1 MPASHRA
8 NNNPTGNNGV
18 DPKKPYRTE
27 MQATGPAGSVLV
39 MDSRLWHATAPNR
52 TDQPRTSV
60 VVRYAP
66 WWLNLDVLMPGSAER
81 DRIVEESGKT
91 ENNVPPI
98 PPHVYDALPED
109 VKPLF
114 RHWVRETEPGR

>member
-1 MPASHRA
+1 
-8 NNNPTGNNGV
+8 
-18 DPKKPYRTE
+18 

-39 MDSRLWHATAPNR
+39 MDSRMWHATAPNR
-52 TDQPRTSV
+52 TDKPRTSV

-66 WWLNLDVLMPGSAER
+66 WWLNLDVLMDGSDER
-81 DRIVEESGKT
+81 ARIVDEAGGA

-98 PPHVYDALPED
+98 SPDVYDAFPNN

-114 RHWVRETEPGR
+114 RHWVREDTVSS